1 MQTIDEALEKLQ
13 ASPFRAKFRLS
24 ERERAYIGEKGLDT
38 IREHARGSL
47 RPGWLRRSC
56 PTTGGRPPCG
66 DTRCSSPSTPVPG
79 CCRKCLYKWYKIPP
93 GIQLN
98 RRQQEKIVNLLMA
111 WIQRQL

>member
-1 MQTIDEALEKLQ
+1 M
-13 ASPFRAKFRLS
+13 
-24 ERERAYIGEKGLDT
+24 
-38 IREHARGSL
+38 

-66 DTRCSSPSTPVPG
+66 DTRCYSPST
-79 CCRKCLYKWYKIPP
+79 CLYKWYKIPP